1 MSHGQSH
8 SSTKQVPS
16 PQFAKSWNVRR
27 NALFLRWPMPS
38 NSQQSNGPKLELWD
52 VRRNAL
58 FLRWAPSCAATA
70 DDDAPGLRTMMRRD
84 CGRQCCA

>member
-16 PQFAKSWNVRR
+16 PQFAKNRKERR

-38 NSQQSNGPKLELWD
+38 NSQQSNGPKVELWD

-58 FLRWAPSCAATA
+58 CLRWQKHRAAPR
-70 DDDAPGLRTMMRRD
+70 LRTMMRRD
-84 CGRQCCA
+84 CGR